1 MNGTANIDGID
12 EGGTPGDW
20 LDRALAE
27 RSRDHSDLYILDEGF
42 TSRVMSALPAPARPV
57 PWRKPVLGMLW
68 TAAAVGFA
76 MTLPGTTVDVA
87 REAFRLV
94 SARPFSLSDVALLL
108 AVAGAG
114 MWTTAWFTWRRV

>member
-1 MNGTANIDGID
+1 MNGFVNIDGSD

-27 RSRDHSDLYILDEGF
+27 RSADHADAYLLDEGF
-42 TSRVMSALPAPARPV
+42 TARVMSVLPAPARPA
-57 PWRKPVLGMLW
+57 PWRKPALAALW

-94 SARPFSLSDVALLL
+94 STRPFTLSDVALLL

-114 MWTTAWFTWRRV
+114 MWTTAWVTWRRA

>member
-1 MNGTANIDGID
+1 MNESANIDGAD
-12 EGGTPGDW
+12 RGATPGDW

-57 PWRKPVLGMLW
+57 PWRKPVLGALW

-76 MTLPGTTVDVA
+76 VTLPGTTVDVA
-87 REAFRLV
+87 REAIRLV
-94 SARPFSLSDVALLL
+94 SAKPFSLSDVALLL